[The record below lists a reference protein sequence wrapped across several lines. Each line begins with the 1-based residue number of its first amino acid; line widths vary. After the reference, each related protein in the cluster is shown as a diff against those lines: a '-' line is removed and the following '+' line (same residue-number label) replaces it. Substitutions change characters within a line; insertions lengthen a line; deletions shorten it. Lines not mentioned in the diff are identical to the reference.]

1 MNPALGSFFT
11 ALGFFVG
18 IAVYW
23 WRAKEM
29 RLDTSGT
36 LSIMLVGAVFG
47 VLVARVVERVV
58 EGGSFVTVLN
68 PLYGGRTIL
77 GGVIGGLVAVEIA
90 KRRMGVRYSTGP
102 RWALAI
108 PAGEFFGRIGCYFN
122 GCCGGRACAPGLFGG
137 GHYPTQAMM
146 AGSALVLFGVL
157 FWKRSQ
163 WPVWPLFLMGWG
175 LSRFVIEF
183 FRESASG
190 PGVSVAQWACLGVM
204 GYGVVKC
211 REVKA

>member
-1 MNPALGSFFT
+1 MNPALGSLFT

-90 KRRMGVRYSTGP
+90 KRRMGARYSTGP
-102 RWALAI
+102 LWALAI

-122 GCCGGRACAPGLFGG
+122 GCCGGRVCSW
-137 GHYPTQAMM
+137 GHYPTQLMM
-146 AGSALVLFGVL
+146 AGSALALFGVL
-157 FWKRSQ
+157 FWKRQ
-163 WPVWPLFLMGWG
+163 HWPVWPLFLIGWG

-190 PGVSVAQWACLGVM
+190 PGISVAQWACLGVL
-204 GYGVVKC
+204 GYGVLKW
-211 REVKA
+211 REWRT